1 MRLDYTIWMYILI
14 VFALLLVLLRTGANF
29 LNSLMFTLIIG
40 LLFLLIT
47 KPPFDID
54 DQIDDISSISI
65 YFTVVFLSLL
75 SIIFYTGITSWHK
88 MYDKK

>member
-29 LNSLMFTLIIG
+29 LNSLMFSLVIG

-54 DQIDDISSISI
+54 DQIDDLSSISI
-65 YFTVVFLSLL
+65 YFTVVFLSIL
-75 SIIFYTGITSWHK
+75 SIILYSGVVSWHRL
-88 MYDKK
+88 YEKK